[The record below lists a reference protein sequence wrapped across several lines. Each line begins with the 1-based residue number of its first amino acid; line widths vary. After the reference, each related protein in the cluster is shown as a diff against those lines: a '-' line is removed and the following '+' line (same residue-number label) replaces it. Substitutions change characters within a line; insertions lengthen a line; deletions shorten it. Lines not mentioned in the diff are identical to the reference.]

1 MAVVTLFCRISPQVK
16 EALEERAKQERRHV
30 NVTLDLL
37 LKSVLDVKDDETFLM
52 AVDEKKRLQR
62 AK

>member
-1 MAVVTLFCRISPQVK
+1 MAVVTLFCRISPRVK

-62 AK
+62 AE

>member
-62 AK
+62 AE

>member
-1 MAVVTLFCRISPQVK
+1 MAVVTLFCRISPRVK
-16 EALEERAKQERRHV
+16 EALEERARQERRHV

-62 AK
+62 AE

>member
-1 MAVVTLFCRISPQVK
+1 MAVVTLFCRISPRVK
-16 EALEERAKQERRHV
+16 EALEERARQERRHV

-37 LKSVLDVKDDETFLM
+37 LKSVLDVKDDEAFLM

-62 AK
+62 AE